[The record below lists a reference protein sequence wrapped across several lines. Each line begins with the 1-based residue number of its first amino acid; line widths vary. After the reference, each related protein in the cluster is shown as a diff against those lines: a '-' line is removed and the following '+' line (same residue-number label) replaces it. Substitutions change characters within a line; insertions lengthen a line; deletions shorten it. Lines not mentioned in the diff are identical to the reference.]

1 MSIEQIE
8 ARQEQ
13 NLTFAELEA
22 LYARDDPDVWLVNVT
37 DLGRIADRLQS
48 RSSATWGAGRNAGP
62 GWIELAVF
70 SPPRPG
76 SKQVIEVCA
85 EHGFLI
91 KNNWR

>member
-1 MSIEQIE
+1 MSIEQIK

-22 LYARDDPDVWLVNVT
+22 LYAREQPDAWLVNIT

-48 RSSATWGAGRNAGP
+48 RSGATWGP

-85 EHGFLI
+85 EWLA
-91 KNNWR
+91 RSLQPAA